1 MNLIR
6 LALRSITGNAFR
18 SWVVGLCAMLVAS
31 LALATSLIVRG
42 AETSLNL
49 AIDRLGADILVVPQ
63 GTESKVETALLMS
76 TPISV
81 WMPKSVVG
89 QIAGIAGVEKVS
101 PQLYLSSLHGA
112 SCCSVSDMFLVA
124 YDPATD
130 FTVEP
135 WVKQKVGN
143 DLRLGEAVGGTYVYV
158 PNGEQN
164 IKVYGYF
171 LTLKANLEPTGTGM
185 DQSMFITFD
194 TAEDIARLSPRLAEE
209 PLVIPTNS
217 ISAALVRV
225 TPGADPH
232 SVAVEIIK
240 DVPGVTPVESLN
252 MFQAYRA
259 QMTGLLHSNLI
270 ILGITWGLSL
280 ALVGLIFS
288 MAANERR
295 RELGVLRAIGATR
308 TFVLQSLMLEA
319 GLLAL
324 LGGGIGVT
332 LTVLVV
338 TLFRSRIILS
348 LNMPFLFPSFLP
360 LLAQIAG
367 GLALALFSVTLAAFI
382 PAYRI
387 SHADPAIAMRE

>member
-1 MNLIR
+1 MNLTC

-81 WMPKSVVG
+81 WMPKSVLG
-89 QIAGIAGVEKVS
+89 QIGAISGVEKVS

-135 WVKQKVGN
+135 WIKQKIGK

-171 LTLKANLEPTGTGM
+171 LTLKATLEPTGTGL

-194 TAEDIARLSPRLAEE
+194 TAEDIARLSPTLAVE
-209 PLVIPTNS
+209 PLVIPANS

-225 TPGADPH
+225 TPGVDPH
-232 SVAVEIIK
+232 NVAVEIFRN
-240 DVPGVTPVESLN
+240 VPGVTPVESLN

-280 ALVGLIFS
+280 ALVGLVFS

-295 RELGVLRAIGATR
+295 RELGVLRALGATR
-308 TFVLQSLMLEA
+308 TFVLQSLLLEA